1 MDKAQ
6 MRIFKQALRLQKF
19 GAESSVLQNDT
30 FYLKTHNKLLHLVS
44 QLEELTIK
52 QEIHKGKKA
61 YYKQSHREQLENQCF
76 QVANLLKSYGNFH
89 EFIPFS
95 SLKGFGKNQLYKY
108 SGINLL
114 INSEKLKGI
123 LDEYPDESK
132 KARVG
137 SALKEALMNS
147 IAMFDDLL
155 EDPKRNKKKL
165 KRTGE
170 KIQESLKQYQNLL
183 NDVIIPYVKGK
194 YAGENP
200 KLVSRMESV
209 LKYNKIPRRKISL
222 AGTIKDEEGRPI
234 HRPRLSVDKKKPMVK
249 RGTKGNY
256 FIKNLTSGQHNLVFT
271 CKNYKTVKKAV
282 MITNDSV
289 YRLDVVMVAVNSE
302 Q

>member
-6 MRIFKQALRLQKF
+6 YRIFKQALRLQHF
-19 GAESSVLQNDT
+19 GAESSVLQKDT
-30 FYLKTHNKLLHLVS
+30 FYQKAHQKLLHLVT
-44 QLEELTIK
+44 QLEELNINQDHSKSKIAYKK
-52 QEIHKGKKA
+52 QD
-61 YYKQSHREQLENQCF
+61 SREQLETLSF
-76 QVANLLKSYGNFH
+76 QVASLLKSYGNFH

-123 LDEYPDESK
+123 LDEYPDESI
-132 KARVG
+132 KAKVG

-147 IAMFDDLL
+147 IALFDDLL

-234 HRPRLSVDKKKPMVK
+234 HRPRLTVDKKKPMVK

-256 FIKNLTSGQHNLVFT
+256 FIKNLTSGQHSLIFT

-289 YRLDVVMVAVNSE
+289 YRLDVVMVAENSE

>member
-6 MRIFKQALRLQKF
+6 YRIFKQAVLLQHF
-19 GAESSVLQNDT
+19 GAESSVLQKDT
-30 FYLKTHNKLLHLVS
+30 FYQKAHQKLLQLVT
-44 QLEELTIK
+44 QLEELNINQDRSKSKIAYKK
-52 QEIHKGKKA
+52 QD
-61 YYKQSHREQLENQCF
+61 SREQLETLCF
-76 QVANLLKSYGNFH
+76 QVASLLKSYGNFH

-132 KARVG
+132 KAKVG
-137 SALKEALMNS
+137 SALKEDLMNS

-170 KIQESLKQYQNLL
+170 KIQESLKQYQKLL

-200 KLVSRMESV
+200 ELVSRMESV

-234 HRPRLSVDKKKPMVK
+234 HRPRLSVDQKKPMVK

-256 FIKNLTSGQHNLVFT
+256 FIKNLTSGQHSLVFS